1 MILMKQTVFI
11 TSQLISKMT
20 DRANDGAAIPDLHEN
35 NEIMCISKH
44 PEKQMAIF
52 PSIHLNFQRS
62 SFLIWRMVS

>member
-1 MILMKQTVFI
+1 
-11 TSQLISKMT
+11 MT